1 MKDNKK
7 IIGLGILTALAS
19 SLCCIVPL
27 IAFISGAAGMASSF
41 SWLTP
46 FRPYLIVFTV
56 LALGFAW
63 YQTLKPKKEVECKC
77 ESSPKSSFL
86 QSRLFLGIM
95 TVFALAM
102 TAFPYYSAAFYPQ
115 QEKSSIITNADN
127 VQTLYIGVE
136 GMTCTGCEEHIRQAV
151 NALDGVFEVEA
162 SYRDGSATV
171 EFDPSKANIEEIKEA
186 IAETGYSVTKVS
198 EVPKKSES
206 DTE

>member
-46 FRPYLIVFTV
+46 FRPWLIGFTV

-63 YQTLKPKKEVECKC
+63 YQTLKPKKEVGCQC
-77 ESSPKSSFL
+77 EASEKPSFL

-102 TAFPYYSAAFYPQ
+102 TAFPYYSAAFYPK
-115 QEKSSIITNADN
+115 QEKTTPVISDADQ
-127 VQTLYIGVE
+127 VKTLYIGIE

-151 NALDGVFEVEA
+151 NPLKGVFKVDA
-162 SYRDGSATV
+162 SYKESSATI
-171 EFDPSKANIEEIKEA
+171 EFDPAQTSIEDIKEA
-186 IAETGYSVTKVS
+186 IGETGYTVTGIS
-198 EVPKKSES
+198 EAPNE
-206 DTE
+206 